1 MKIAAFLNA
10 IYALGLAPGEV
21 GTTARNIKK
30 IAKKD
35 YVTETGKGKID
46 KKRKPTKRRPGTT
59 TKRKRRPGL

>member
-21 GTTARNIKK
+21 GTIARNIKK

-46 KKRKPTKRRPGTT
+46 LEEESTKRRPGTT
-59 TKRKRRPGL
+59 TQRKRRPEM